1 MNPDFVKHARIPKA
15 WLILV
20 VGIVVAAHAFLLY
33 RISSNLAWSVLIGL
47 AVLVIL
53 KHVGLLGSLY
63 AVLKRRSRT
72 SR

>member
-1 MNPDFVKHARIPKA
+1 MNPDFIKHARMPKA

-20 VGIVVAAHAFLLY
+20 VGILVATHAFLLY
-33 RISSNLAWSVLIGL
+33 RISSNLAWSVLLGL
-47 AVLVIL
+47 VVLVIL

-72 SR
+72 FR

>member
-1 MNPDFVKHARIPKA
+1 MKHPRIPKA

-20 VGIVVAAHAFLLY
+20 VGILVAAHAFLLY
-33 RISSNLAWSVLIGL
+33 RVSLNVAWSVLIGL

-72 SR
+72 FR